1 MRLAGAKILLTGASS
16 GIGAA
21 LAPQLADKGAQLALV
36 ARRRDR
42 LDEVAALCPGG
53 TARVWDAD
61 LADAPA
67 AGALAV
73 AIDAALGGVDIL
85 IANAATPCRV
95 PADRLTAKRV
105 DAVMDVNFRAPM
117 HMALA
122 LLPRLL
128 ARRRGQLVFVSSM
141 GGRIPIPH
149 EAAYNASKFAL
160 CGFAEALALDLDG
173 SGVEVKLILPGP
185 IDTEIWTRPDNEPG
199 IFDIEKVAAA
209 DCAAGIVAAMEGDG
223 FESYVPPIFPGG
235 VDARQ
240 IAIDK
245 TTDCDRYIRGMAE
258 VVRAVTAAAENGG

>member
-1 MRLAGAKILLTGASS
+1 MKLAGTKILLTGASS

-21 LAPQLADKGAQLALV
+21 LAPQLADKGATLALV

-42 LDEVAALCPGG
+42 LEEVAAQCRGAA
-53 TARVWDAD
+53 ARVWDAD
-61 LADAPA
+61 LADPA
-67 AGALAV
+67 RA
-73 AIDAALGGVDIL
+73 AALLHEIDEAVGGLDIL
-85 IANAATPCRV
+85 VANAATPCRV
-95 PADRLTAKRV
+95 PAPHLTAARV
-105 DAVMDVNFRAPM
+105 DTVMNVNFRAPM

-128 ARRRGQLVFVSSM
+128 ERGHGLLVFVSSM

-185 IDTEIWTRPDNEPG
+185 IDTEIWHQPDNEPG
-199 IFDIEKVAAA
+199 MFDIEKVPAA

-223 FESYVPPIFPGG
+223 FEHYVPPLFPGG
-235 VDARQ
+235 VDARRL
-240 IAIDK
+240 AIDK
-245 TTDCDRYIRGMAE
+245 TTDCDTYIRGMAE
-258 VVRAVTAAAENGG
+258 LVRAIAGKT

>member
-1 MRLAGAKILLTGASS
+1 MNLSGAKILLTGASS

-21 LAPQLADKGAQLALV
+21 LATQLAAKGADLALV

-42 LDEVAALCPGG
+42 LDEVAARCRGG
-53 TARVWDAD
+53 AARVWDAD
-61 LADAPA
+61 LADVSGA
-67 AGALAV
+67 AALIDEV
-73 AIDAALGGVDIL
+73 AAALGGIDIL
-85 IANAATPCRV
+85 VANAAVPCRV
-95 PADRLTAKRV
+95 PAQDLKSQRV
-105 DAVMDVNFRAPM
+105 DRVMDVNFRAPM
-117 HMALA
+117 HMALT

-128 ARRRGQLVFVSSM
+128 EHRRGQLVFVSSM

-199 IFDIEKVAAA
+199 LFDLEKVPAA

-223 FESYVPPIFPGG
+223 FEYYVPPIFPGG

-245 TTDCDRYIRGMAE
+245 TTDCDNYVRTMAE
-258 VVRAVTAAAENGG
+258 VARAVSAKT